1 MYLILAQQT
10 PISKNIFES
19 FAEEFLSD
27 TEEEESAAIVVKKSL
42 KTQIREPEPDDDDDS
57 EVMSKLINVI
67 RERHP
72 LWDHRLLLSARFEPL
87 KKSLWNEIYV
97 EFNGMIL

>member
-10 PISKNIFES
+10 PISRNIFES
-19 FAEEFLSD
+19 FAEDFLSD
-27 TEEEESAAIVVKKSL
+27 AEEEESAAKIVKKSVE
-42 KTQIREPEPDDDDDS
+42 TQIREPEPDDDDDS
-57 EVMSKLINVI
+57 EAMSKLINVI

-72 LWDHRLLLSARFEPL
+72 LWDHRLPLSARFEPI

-97 EFNGMIL
+97 EFNGMIV